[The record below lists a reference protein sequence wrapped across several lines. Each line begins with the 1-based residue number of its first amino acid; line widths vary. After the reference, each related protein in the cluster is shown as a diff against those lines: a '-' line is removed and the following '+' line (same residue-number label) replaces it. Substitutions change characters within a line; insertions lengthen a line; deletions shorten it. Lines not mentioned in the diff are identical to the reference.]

1 MSYSEY
7 EFFGV
12 ETSRTER
19 ELKTF
24 SYNKLEGDGPKFVV
38 KGLFTEDS
46 QGEHTWI
53 RLHDVD
59 VSIEQMQL
67 RGMMTKYFPMYSQLP
82 FSKLDDV
89 IDFLCEQL
97 KKALGL
103 GVPTAA
109 LEFEEAQLEHLR
121 SLKRDARYIK
131 NDTQEEGQPHSKIN
145 RQVG

>member
-1 MSYSEY
+1 MAYSEY

-12 ETSRTER
+12 DSSGTEP

-46 QGEHTWI
+46 RGEHTWI

-59 VSIEQMQL
+59 LSVEQMQT
-67 RGMMTKYFPMYSQLP
+67 RHYMAKYFPAYSQLP
-82 FSKLDDV
+82 FSKLEDV
-89 IDFLCEQL
+89 IEFLSKQL
-97 KKALGL
+97 REKLGL

-121 SLKRDARYIK
+121 SLRRDARYIK
-131 NDTQEEGQPHSKIN
+131 NDSQEESQSHGQIN
-145 RQVG
+145 R